1 MQCKRNTLQ
10 HADATRLD
18 RTPTRLPDNGGRN
31 GNRPPPTPT
40 HKHKS
45 GIKEQD
51 VSVALA
57 CEQGECH
64 KMFFV

>member
-1 MQCKRNTLQ
+1 MQCERNTLQ
-10 HADATRLD
+10 HADTTRLD

-45 GIKEQD
+45 GIKEHD
-51 VSVALA
+51 VSIALA
-57 CEQGECH
+57 WEQGECH
-64 KMFFV
+64 EMFFV